1 MCGGVYEE
9 EFMTLEKLES
19 MLNSHDWYY
28 DMSDDHRYYVRGRA
42 QRNEIE
48 QAIATLTVQ
57 GFREE
62 ACALYNEAKP
72 DEFFEK
78 E

>member
-1 MCGGVYEE
+1 
-9 EFMTLEKLES
+9 
-19 MLNSHDWYY
+19 
-28 DMSDDHRYYVRGRA
+28 MSDDHRYYVRGRA

-72 DEFFEK
+72 DEFFSK